1 MAIARYEKLTVKNV
15 TNSVDS
21 YGQQTTTLTN
31 WFDTVARVMDVR
43 NSTQITKDDRIYT
56 DLVRFVMNYTPN
68 MKRIVDYQNLYS
80 IFWRGN
86 DYRITDVMESNDRMN
101 VTLLCYRNDPNT
113 SV

>member
-1 MAIARYEKLTVKNV
+1 MAIARYEQLTVRNV

-21 YGQQTTTLTN
+21 YGQQTTTTTP
-31 WFDTVARVMDVR
+31 WFQTVARVMDVR

-56 DLVRFVMNYTPN
+56 DLVKFVLNYTPN
-68 MKRIVDYQNLYS
+68 MKQIVDYQNLYS

>member
-1 MAIARYEKLTVKNV
+1 MAIARYENLSVKNV
-15 TNSVDS
+15 ATTTDA
-21 YGQQTTTLTN
+21 YGQQVTTLTQ
-31 WFDTVARVMDVR
+31 WFDTRARVMDVR
-43 NSTQITKDDRIYT
+43 NSLQINKDDRVYS
-56 DLVRFVMNYTPN
+56 DLVKFVMNYTPW
-68 MKRIVDYQNLYS
+68 MKEIVDKQNLYS

>member
-68 MKRIVDYQNLYS
+68 MKQIVDYQNLYS

>member
-1 MAIARYEKLTVKNV
+1 MAIARYERLTVKNV

-21 YGQQTTTLTN
+21 FGQQTTTLTN

-56 DLVRFVMNYTPN
+56 DLVKFVMNYTPN
-68 MKRIVDYQNLYS
+68 MKQIVDYQNLYS
-80 IFWRGN
+80 IFWRNN